1 MVKNGL
7 FPYWGYTKVLHT
19 ADHYSIFYKG
29 TYNGSLQADNFA
41 ANPPSER
48 NDELVVASQKDDLG
62 SCSKATTPAPAPL
75 YGLTAQDDDGG
86 RSTAVVRNLAGKDRK
101 ALQQESFRRRRRRP

>member
-1 MVKNGL
+1 MPICILRLRSCVRARTTRSASRLRAG
-7 FPYWGYTKVLHT
+7 
-19 ADHYSIFYKG
+19 
-29 TYNGSLQADNFA
+29 NFA

-48 NDELVVASQKDDLG
+48 SDELVVASRKDDLG

-86 RSTAVVRNLAGKDRK
+86 RSTAVAKNLAGKGRK
-101 ALQQESFRRRRRRP
+101 ALQQESFRRRSRRP